1 MFKKLTNYFV
11 RGKKGNCRCI
21 IKEGDND
28 ERFTM
33 SPGELKK
40 DFKELHKI
48 PKLSKFGD
56 VFCKNLKKEVS
67 VKLDKVKSKLLRIFT
82 VIASMFLV
90 IAPAFMSN
98 STDAIEAADVTSSLV
113 DSITTN
119 IGYAKPGKKVTFH
132 LHFSGK
138 TDYPVKAGD
147 TIHVN
152 FPQASSTGAG
162 IQGIPY
168 NQPLI
173 YHNPDNPN
181 DPDNGVDMGTVT
193 VTKTGVTIT
202 FNQKAAGL
210 KTIEGG
216 DFSFTGVVTK
226 QQGTN
231 PSQVNPWPDGGNLP
245 TPQISVGQNI
255 PPATPGKGIGTPQIV
270 APTGQ
275 IKKSGNIGNDGNVQ
289 WQIHGLIG
297 NPGTTTITDQAQ
309 DGQTIVPGTF
319 KITFFGQ
326 LANLE
331 WMSTNLQY
339 GDNGKLSAVSEIGSL
354 NESSNG
360 FTLDINDASV
370 ISELQDTAQLS
381 GASSDLTNSNFEKVA
396 YTITYETK
404 LASNETHTQWTN
416 SAVQKNPDGSSTN
429 TANGVVANTWSND
442 IWGTQPKDGVIFDK
456 QTTDG
461 EGLPGATFQLTG
473 NGQNQTAVSNGAG
486 IVKFTGLTN
495 GDTYTVKEIK
505 APAGYKINNETIT
518 VKIVDNK
525 PQITINGKQT
535 KQNVIVDKSTQSSSS
550 SMSSKKSSS
559 SSKKSSAKSSSKK
572 ASSKK
577 SSMIKSSS
585 KKASSKKASSKKSS
599 IKSSVK
605 SSSKKASSKKS
616 SMIKSSSK
624 KASSKKASSKK
635 SSIKSSVKSSSKKA
649 SSKKSSMIKS
659 SSKKASSKK
668 ASSKESSSIKS
679 SVKSSSKKASSK
691 KSSMIKSSSKKAS
704 SKKASSKE
712 SSSIKSSAE
721 SATSKKHRGGI
732 AKSSSVKS
740 SSKVSSSKV
749 SSKKSSTVASSKVSS
764 KKSSAVA
771 SSKVSSK
778 KSSAVASSKV
788 SSKKSSAVAS
798 SKASSKKSS
807 AVASSKVSSKKSSAV
822 ASSKVSSKKS
832 SVVASSKASSKKSSV
847 VSLSSSNT
855 ENTESSSTMN
865 TASESTSKPGK
876 NTETSVKVPSK
887 VSTISYVHK
896 STEKSVPVT
905 VSSTK
910 NTMVESSISSEVRNG
925 SGSASTA
932 YKPTL
937 VSSSMNVP
945 ATSWSNEIVNGSSAT
960 TVGTT
965 VITYSQSEIPNKAKT
980 NNTTTNANKPV
991 NNVTNNN
998 ITNNNHNVNKGGVTV
1013 VGNNNNNGNGNGNNN
1028 VQGGQ
1033 TNQGGQGAQG
1043 NKSGKGNGNGHGE
1056 GLPQTGEAAAS
1067 AIVGLGIA
1075 LIAISG
1081 VVVLEKKKN

>member
-1 MFKKLTNYFV
+1 M
-11 RGKKGNCRCI
+11 
-21 IKEGDND
+21 
-28 ERFTM
+28 
-33 SPGELKK
+33 
-40 DFKELHKI
+40 
-48 PKLSKFGD
+48 
-56 VFCKNLKKEVS
+56 FCKNLKKEVS

-119 IGYAKPGKKVTFH
+119 IGYAKPGQKVTFH

-162 IQGIPY
+162 IQGIPHE
-168 NQPLI
+168 QPLI

-202 FNQKAAGL
+202 FNQKAADL

-231 PSQVNPWPDGGNLP
+231 PTQVNPWPDGGNLP
-245 TPQISVGQNI
+245 TPEIGVGQNI
-255 PPATPGKGIGTPQIV
+255 PPATPGKGIGTPNIV
-270 APTGQ
+270 MPTGQ

-289 WQIHGLIG
+289 WQIHGVIG

-326 LANLE
+326 LANSE

-339 GDNGKLSAVSEIGSL
+339 GDDGKLPAVSEIGSL

-360 FTLDINDASV
+360 FTLDINDANV
-370 ISELQDTAQLS
+370 ISELEDIAQLGGDSS
-381 GASSDLTNSNFEKVA
+381 GLTNGNLKKVA

-535 KQNVIVDKSTQSSSS
+535 NQNVIVDKSTQSSSS

-605 SSSKKASSKKS
+605 SSSKESSKKS

-635 SSIKSSVKSSSKKA
+635 SS
-649 SSKKSSMIKS
+649 
-659 SSKKASSKK
+659 
-668 ASSKESSSIKS
+668 SIKS

-691 KSSMIKSSSKKAS
+691 KSSMVKSSSKKAS
-704 SKKASSKE
+704 SKKTSSKE
-712 SSSIKSSAE
+712 SSSIKSSAK

-732 AKSSSVKS
+732 AKSSLVKS
-740 SSKVSSSKV
+740 SSK
-749 SSKKSSTVASSKVSS
+749 T
-764 KKSSAVA
+764 
-771 SSKVSSK
+771 
-778 KSSAVASSKV
+778 
-788 SSKKSSAVAS
+788 
-798 SKASSKKSS
+798 
-807 AVASSKVSSKKSSAV
+807 
-822 ASSKVSSKKS
+822 SSKKS
-832 SVVASSKASSKKSSV
+832 SVVASSKVSSKKASSKSVAKNTEKSSSMKNNTIASSKSATKNTEKSSSMKNNTIASSKSV
-847 VSLSSSNT
+847 AKNTEKSSSMKNNTIASSKSVAKNTEKSSSVASSMSSEKNNTTVASSSSVESLSSSNT

-887 VSTISYVHK
+887 ASTISYVHK

-945 ATSWSNEIVNGSSAT
+945 ATSWSNETVNGNSAT

-980 NNTTTNANKPV
+980 NNTMTNANKPV

-1013 VGNNNNNGNGNGNNN
+1013 VGNNNNNGNGNGNSN

>member
-1 MFKKLTNYFV
+1 
-11 RGKKGNCRCI
+11 
-21 IKEGDND
+21 
-28 ERFTM
+28 M

-98 STDAIEAADVTSSLV
+98 NTDAIEAADVTSSLV

-119 IGYAKPGKKVTFH
+119 IGYAKPGQKVTFH

-162 IQGIPY
+162 IQGIPHE
-168 NQPLI
+168 QPLI
-173 YHNPDNPN
+173 YHNPNNPN

-193 VTKTGVTIT
+193 VTETGVTIT

-216 DFSFTGVVTK
+216 DFSFTGVVTE

-231 PSQVNPWPDGGNLP
+231 PTQVNPWPDGGDLP
-245 TPQISVGQNI
+245 TPQIGVGQNI
-255 PPATPGKGIGTPQIV
+255 PSAPATSGIGTGTPNIV
-270 APTGQ
+270 MPTGQ

-289 WQIHGLIG
+289 WQIHGVIG

-326 LANLE
+326 LADLE
-331 WMSTNLQY
+331 WMSMNEQY
-339 GDNGKLSAVSEIGSL
+339 GDNGKLPAVSEIGSL

-370 ISELQDTAQLS
+370 ISSLQDVAQL
-381 GASSDLTNSNFEKVA
+381 GGVSSDLTNSNFETIA

-416 SAVQKNPDGSSTN
+416 TAVQKNPDGSSTN

-486 IVKFTGLTN
+486 VVKFTGLTN

-505 APAGYKINNETIT
+505 APAGYKLNNETIT
-518 VKIVDNK
+518 VKIVNDK
-525 PQITINGKQT
+525 PQIIINGKQT
-535 KQNVIVDKSTQSSSS
+535 NQNVIVDKSTQSSSS

-559 SSKKSSAKSSSKK
+559 SSKKSSVKSSSKK

-585 KKASSKKASSKKSS
+585 KKAPSKKASSKKASSKKSS
-599 IKSSVK
+599 MIKSSSKKAPSKKASSKKSSMIKSSSKKAPSKKASSKKSSSVKSSVK

-624 KASSKKASSKK
+624 KAP
-635 SSIKSSVKSSSKKA
+635 
-649 SSKKSSMIKS
+649 
-659 SSKKASSKK
+659 
-668 ASSKESSSIKS
+668 
-679 SVKSSSKKASSK
+679 
-691 KSSMIKSSSKKAS
+691 

-712 SSSIKSSAE
+712 SSSIKSSAK

-740 SSKVSSSKV
+740 SSKVSS
-749 SSKKSSTVASSKVSS
+749 
-764 KKSSAVA
+764 
-771 SSKVSSK
+771 
-778 KSSAVASSKV
+778 
-788 SSKKSSAVAS
+788 
-798 SKASSKKSS
+798 
-807 AVASSKVSSKKSSAV
+807 
-822 ASSKVSSKKS
+822 KKS

-847 VSLSSSNT
+847 VSSMSSKKNNAKSSSVESLSSSNT

-887 VSTISYVHK
+887 ASTISYVNK

-1056 GLPQTGEAAAS
+1056 GLPQTGEAAAT
-1067 AIVGLGIA
+1067 AAVGLGIA
-1075 LIAISG
+1075 LIVISG
-1081 VVVLEKKKN
+1081 IVVLEKKK

>member
-1 MFKKLTNYFV
+1 M
-11 RGKKGNCRCI
+11 
-21 IKEGDND
+21 
-28 ERFTM
+28 
-33 SPGELKK
+33 
-40 DFKELHKI
+40 
-48 PKLSKFGD
+48 
-56 VFCKNLKKEVS
+56 FCKNLKKEVS

-119 IGYAKPGKKVTFH
+119 IGYAKPGQKVTFH

-147 TIHVN
+147 TIQVN

-162 IQGIPY
+162 IQGIPHT
-168 NQPLI
+168 QPLI

-231 PSQVNPWPDGGNLP
+231 PTQVNPWPDGGDLP
-245 TPQISVGQNI
+245 TPQIGVGQNI
-255 PPATPGKGIGTPQIV
+255 PSAPATSGIGTGTPNIV
-270 APTGQ
+270 MPTGQ

-289 WQIHGLIG
+289 WQIHGVIG

-326 LANLE
+326 LADSQ
-331 WMSTNLQY
+331 WMPMNEQY
-339 GDNGKLSAVSEIGSL
+339 GDNGKLPAVSEIGSL

-370 ISELQDTAQLS
+370 ISSLQDVAQLN
-381 GASSDLTNSNFEKVA
+381 GDSSDLTNSNFKTIA

-416 SAVQKNPDGSSTN
+416 TAVQKNPDGSSTN
-429 TANGVVANTWSND
+429 TANGVVANSWSND

-456 QTTDG
+456 QTTNG
-461 EGLPGATFQLTG
+461 KGLPGATFQLTG

-486 IVKFTGLTN
+486 VVKFTGLTN

-535 KQNVIVDKSTQSSSS
+535 NQNVIVDKSTQSSSS

-577 SSMIKSSS
+577 SSMVKSSS

-605 SSSKKASSKKS
+605 STSKKASSKKS
-616 SMIKSSSK
+616 SMSRS
-624 KASSKKASSKK
+624 
-635 SSIKSSVKSSSKKA
+635 
-649 SSKKSSMIKS
+649 
-659 SSKKASSKK
+659 
-668 ASSKESSSIKS
+668 
-679 SVKSSSKKASSK
+679 
-691 KSSMIKSSSKKAS
+691 
-704 SKKASSKE
+704 
-712 SSSIKSSAE
+712 
-721 SATSKKHRGGI
+721 
-732 AKSSSVKS
+732 
-740 SSKVSSSKV
+740 
-749 SSKKSSTVASSKVSS
+749 
-764 KKSSAVA
+764 
-771 SSKVSSK
+771 
-778 KSSAVASSKV
+778 
-788 SSKKSSAVAS
+788 
-798 SKASSKKSS
+798 
-807 AVASSKVSSKKSSAV
+807 
-822 ASSKVSSKKS
+822 
-832 SVVASSKASSKKSSV
+832 
-847 VSLSSSNT
+847 
-855 ENTESSSTMN
+855 
-865 TASESTSKPGK
+865 
-876 NTETSVKVPSK
+876 
-887 VSTISYVHK
+887 
-896 STEKSVPVT
+896 
-905 VSSTK
+905 
-910 NTMVESSISSEVRNG
+910 
-925 SGSASTA
+925 
-932 YKPTL
+932 
-937 VSSSMNVP
+937 
-945 ATSWSNEIVNGSSAT
+945 
-960 TVGTT
+960 
-965 VITYSQSEIPNKAKT
+965 
-980 NNTTTNANKPV
+980 
-991 NNVTNNN
+991 
-998 ITNNNHNVNKGGVTV
+998 
-1013 VGNNNNNGNGNGNNN
+1013 
-1028 VQGGQ
+1028 
-1033 TNQGGQGAQG
+1033 
-1043 NKSGKGNGNGHGE
+1043 
-1056 GLPQTGEAAAS
+1056 
-1067 AIVGLGIA
+1067 
-1075 LIAISG
+1075 
-1081 VVVLEKKKN
+1081 

>member
-1 MFKKLTNYFV
+1 M
-11 RGKKGNCRCI
+11 
-21 IKEGDND
+21 
-28 ERFTM
+28 
-33 SPGELKK
+33 
-40 DFKELHKI
+40 
-48 PKLSKFGD
+48 
-56 VFCKNLKKEVS
+56 FCKNLKKEVS

-119 IGYAKPGKKVTFH
+119 IGYAKPGQKVTFH

-162 IQGIPY
+162 IQGIPHE
-168 NQPLI
+168 QPLI

-202 FNQKAAGL
+202 FNQKAADL

-231 PSQVNPWPDGGNLP
+231 PTQVNPWPDGGNLP
-245 TPQISVGQNI
+245 TPEIGVGQNI
-255 PPATPGKGIGTPQIV
+255 PPATPGKGIGTPNIV
-270 APTGQ
+270 MPTGQ

-289 WQIHGLIG
+289 WQIHGVIG

-326 LANLE
+326 LANSE

-339 GDNGKLSAVSEIGSL
+339 GDDGKLPAVSEIGSL

-360 FTLDINDASV
+360 FTLDINDANI
-370 ISELQDTAQLS
+370 ISELEDIAQLGGDSS
-381 GASSDLTNSNFEKVA
+381 GLTNGNLKKVA

-535 KQNVIVDKSTQSSSS
+535 NQNVIVDKSTQSSSS

-585 KKASSKKASSKKSS
+585 KKASSKKASSKESSSIKSS
-599 IKSSVK
+599 AKSATSKKHRGGIAKSSSVKSSSKVSSKKSSAVASSKVSSKKASSKSVAKNTEKSSSMKNNTIASSKSATKNTEKSSVK
-605 SSSKKASSKKS
+605 SSSKESSKKS

-649 SSKKSSMIKS
+649 SSKKA

-668 ASSKESSSIKS
+668 SSSIKS
-679 SVKSSSKKASSK
+679 SVKSSSKASSK
-691 KSSMIKSSSKKAS
+691 KSSMVKSSSKKSSS
-704 SKKASSKE
+704 SKISSSSK
-712 SSSIKSSAE
+712 
-721 SATSKKHRGGI
+721 
-732 AKSSSVKS
+732 KSSSVKS
-740 SSKVSSSKV
+740 SSSQQFQAVV
-749 SSKKSSTVASSKVSS
+749 QVQAQRAHQVA
-764 KKSSAVA
+764 
-771 SSKVSSK
+771 
-778 KSSAVASSKV
+778 
-788 SSKKSSAVAS
+788 
-798 SKASSKKSS
+798 
-807 AVASSKVSSKKSSAV
+807 
-822 ASSKVSSKKS
+822 
-832 SVVASSKASSKKSSV
+832 
-847 VSLSSSNT
+847 
-855 ENTESSSTMN
+855 
-865 TASESTSKPGK
+865 
-876 NTETSVKVPSK
+876 
-887 VSTISYVHK
+887 
-896 STEKSVPVT
+896 
-905 VSSTK
+905 
-910 NTMVESSISSEVRNG
+910 RNQ
-925 SGSASTA
+925 
-932 YKPTL
+932 
-937 VSSSMNVP
+937 V
-945 ATSWSNEIVNGSSAT
+945 
-960 TVGTT
+960 
-965 VITYSQSEIPNKAKT
+965 
-980 NNTTTNANKPV
+980 
-991 NNVTNNN
+991 
-998 ITNNNHNVNKGGVTV
+998 
-1013 VGNNNNNGNGNGNNN
+1013 
-1028 VQGGQ
+1028 
-1033 TNQGGQGAQG
+1033 
-1043 NKSGKGNGNGHGE
+1043 
-1056 GLPQTGEAAAS
+1056 
-1067 AIVGLGIA
+1067 
-1075 LIAISG
+1075 
-1081 VVVLEKKKN
+1081 

>member
-11 RGKKGNCRCI
+11 RGKIDICRCT
-21 IKEGDND
+21 IKEGDSD
-28 ERFTM
+28 EQFTM

-98 STDAIEAADVTSSLV
+98 NTDAIEAADVTSSLV

-119 IGYAKPGKKVTFH
+119 IGYAKPGQRVTFH

-162 IQGIPY
+162 IQGISY
-168 NQPLI
+168 KQPLI

-181 DPDNGVDMGTVT
+181 DPDNGVDMGTVN
-193 VTKTGVTIT
+193 VTETGVTIT

-231 PSQVNPWPDGGNLP
+231 PTQVNPWPDGGDLP
-245 TPQISVGQNI
+245 TPQIGVGQNI
-255 PPATPGKGIGTPQIV
+255 PSAPATSGIGTGTPNIV
-270 APTGQ
+270 MPTGQ

-289 WQIHGLIG
+289 WQIHGVIG

-326 LANLE
+326 LADLE
-331 WMSTNLQY
+331 WMSMNEQY
-339 GDNGKLSAVSEIGSL
+339 GDNGKLPAVSEIGSL

-370 ISELQDTAQLS
+370 ISSLQDVAQL
-381 GASSDLTNSNFEKVA
+381 GGVSSDLTNSNFETIA

-416 SAVQKNPDGSSTN
+416 TAVQKNPDGSSTN

-442 IWGTQPKDGVIFDK
+442 IWGTQPNDGVIFDK

-461 EGLPGATFQLTG
+461 EGLQGATFQLTG

-486 IVKFTGLTN
+486 VVKFTGLTN

-505 APAGYKINNETIT
+505 APAGYKLNNETIT
-518 VKIVDNK
+518 VKIVNDK
-525 PQITINGKQT
+525 PQIIINGKQT
-535 KQNVIVDKSTQSSSS
+535 NQNVIVDKSTQSSSS

-559 SSKKSSAKSSSKK
+559 SSKKSST
-572 ASSKK
+572 
-577 SSMIKSSS
+577 
-585 KKASSKKASSKKSS
+585 
-599 IKSSVK
+599 
-605 SSSKKASSKKS
+605 
-616 SMIKSSSK
+616 
-624 KASSKKASSKK
+624 
-635 SSIKSSVKSSSKKA
+635 KSSSKKA

-668 ASSKESSSIKS
+668 ASSKESSKKSSMIKSSSKKASSKKASSKKSSSIKS
-679 SVKSSSKKASSK
+679 SVKSSSK

-712 SSSIKSSAE
+712 SSSIKSSAK

-732 AKSSSVKS
+732 AKSSLVKS
-740 SSKVSSSKV
+740 SSK
-749 SSKKSSTVASSKVSS
+749 T
-764 KKSSAVA
+764 
-771 SSKVSSK
+771 
-778 KSSAVASSKV
+778 
-788 SSKKSSAVAS
+788 
-798 SKASSKKSS
+798 
-807 AVASSKVSSKKSSAV
+807 
-822 ASSKVSSKKS
+822 SSKKS
-832 SVVASSKASSKKSSV
+832 SVVASSKKASSKSVAKNTTKSSSV
-847 VSLSSSNT
+847 ASSMSSEKNNTTVASSSSVESLSSSNT

-887 VSTISYVHK
+887 ASTISYVHK

>member
-1 MFKKLTNYFV
+1 
-11 RGKKGNCRCI
+11 
-21 IKEGDND
+21 
-28 ERFTM
+28 M

-98 STDAIEAADVTSSLV
+98 NTDAIEAADVTSSLV

-119 IGYAKPGKKVTFH
+119 IGYAKPGQKVTFH

-162 IQGIPY
+162 IQGIPHE
-168 NQPLI
+168 QPLI

-231 PSQVNPWPDGGNLP
+231 PTQVNPWPDGGNLP
-245 TPQISVGQNI
+245 TPEIGVGQNI
-255 PPATPGKGIGTPQIV
+255 PPATPGKGIGTPNIV
-270 APTGQ
+270 MPTGQ

-289 WQIHGLIG
+289 WQIHGVIG

-326 LANLE
+326 LANSE

-339 GDNGKLSAVSEIGSL
+339 GDDGKLPAVSEIGSL

-360 FTLDINDASV
+360 FTLDINDANV
-370 ISELQDTAQLS
+370 ISELEDIAQLDGDSS
-381 GASSDLTNSNFEKVA
+381 GLTNGNLKKVA

-535 KQNVIVDKSTQSSSS
+535 NQNVIVDKSTQSSSS

-572 ASSKK
+572 A
-577 SSMIKSSS
+577 SS

-635 SSIKSSVKSSSKKA
+635 SSIKSSVKSSSKE

-668 ASSKESSSIKS
+668 ASSKKSSSIKS

-704 SKKASSKE
+704 SKG
-712 SSSIKSSAE
+712 
-721 SATSKKHRGGI
+721 SATAKSHRGGNRP
-732 AKSSSVKS
+732 VKS
-740 SSKVSSSKV
+740 
-749 SSKKSSTVASSKVSS
+749 
-764 KKSSAVA
+764 
-771 SSKVSSK
+771 
-778 KSSAVASSKV
+778 
-788 SSKKSSAVAS
+788 S

-807 AVASSKVSSKKSSAV
+807 MIKS
-822 ASSKVSSKKS
+822 
-832 SVVASSKASSKKSSV
+832 SSKASSKKISSSSV
-847 VSLSSSNT
+847 KSSSIKSSAKSSSEVPSKKSSMIKSSSKTSSMKASSEASSVESSSKEVVSSSSMKSTTAKSHRGGARPVKSSSSVESSSNI
-855 ENTESSSTMN
+855 NTESSSTDD
-865 TASESTSKPGK
+865 ASLEAFIDEVLLDDLIIELFLLGTSLELLIELDL
-876 NTETSVKVPSK
+876 TLELETFFDEALLDDL
-887 VSTISYVHK
+887 II
-896 STEKSVPVT
+896 ELFLLD
-905 VSSTK
+905 
-910 NTMVESSISSEVRNG
+910 
-925 SGSASTA
+925 ASLELFT
-932 YKPTL
+932 
-937 VSSSMNVP
+937 
-945 ATSWSNEIVNGSSAT
+945 GR
-960 TVGTT
+960 
-965 VITYSQSEIPNKAKT
+965 
-980 NNTTTNANKPV
+980 
-991 NNVTNNN
+991 
-998 ITNNNHNVNKGGVTV
+998 
-1013 VGNNNNNGNGNGNNN
+1013 
-1028 VQGGQ
+1028 
-1033 TNQGGQGAQG
+1033 
-1043 NKSGKGNGNGHGE
+1043 
-1056 GLPQTGEAAAS
+1056 LPPR
-1067 AIVGLGIA
+1067 
-1075 LIAISG
+1075 
-1081 VVVLEKKKN
+1081 

>member
-1 MFKKLTNYFV
+1 
-11 RGKKGNCRCI
+11 
-21 IKEGDND
+21 
-28 ERFTM
+28 M

-119 IGYAKPGKKVTFH
+119 IGYAKPGQKVTFH

-162 IQGIPY
+162 IQGIPHE
-168 NQPLI
+168 QPLI

-231 PSQVNPWPDGGNLP
+231 PTQVNPWPDGGNLP
-245 TPQISVGQNI
+245 TPEIGVGQNI
-255 PPATPGKGIGTPQIV
+255 PPATPGKGIGTPNIV
-270 APTGQ
+270 MPTGQ

-289 WQIHGLIG
+289 WQIHGVIG

-326 LANLE
+326 LANSE

-339 GDNGKLSAVSEIGSL
+339 GDDGKLPAVSEIGSL

-360 FTLDINDASV
+360 FTLDINDANV
-370 ISELQDTAQLS
+370 ISELEDIAQLGGDSS
-381 GASSDLTNSNFEKVA
+381 GLTNGNLKKVA

-535 KQNVIVDKSTQSSSS
+535 NQNVIVDKSTQSSSS

-572 ASSKK
+572 A
-577 SSMIKSSS
+577 SS

-624 KASSKKASSKK
+624 KASSKKALSKK
-635 SSIKSSVKSSSKKA
+635 
-649 SSKKSSMIKS
+649 
-659 SSKKASSKK
+659 
-668 ASSKESSSIKS
+668 SSSIKS
-679 SVKSSSKKASSK
+679 SVKSSSKTSSK
-691 KSSMIKSSSKKAS
+691 KSSVVAS
-704 SKKASSKE
+704 SKKAL
-712 SSSIKSSAE
+712 
-721 SATSKKHRGGI
+721 
-732 AKSSSVKS
+732 
-740 SSKVSSSKV
+740 
-749 SSKKSSTVASSKVSS
+749 S

-778 KSSAVASSKV
+778 KASSKSVAKNTEKSSSMKNNTIASSKSATKNTEKSSSMKNNTIASSKSVAKNTEKSSSVASSM
-788 SSKKSSAVAS
+788 SSEKNNTTVAS
-798 SKASSKKSS
+798 S
-807 AVASSKVSSKKSSAV
+807 
-822 ASSKVSSKKS
+822 S
-832 SVVASSKASSKKSSV
+832 SVE
-847 VSLSSSNT
+847 SLSSSNT

-887 VSTISYVHK
+887 ASTISYVHK

-980 NNTTTNANKPV
+980 NNTMTNANKPV

-1013 VGNNNNNGNGNGNNN
+1013 VGNNNNNGNGNGNSN

>member
-1 MFKKLTNYFV
+1 M
-11 RGKKGNCRCI
+11 
-21 IKEGDND
+21 
-28 ERFTM
+28 
-33 SPGELKK
+33 
-40 DFKELHKI
+40 
-48 PKLSKFGD
+48 
-56 VFCKNLKKEVS
+56 FCKNLKKEVS

-119 IGYAKPGKKVTFH
+119 IGYAKPGQKVTFH

-162 IQGIPY
+162 IQGIPHE
-168 NQPLI
+168 QPLI

-202 FNQKAAGL
+202 FNQKAADL

-231 PSQVNPWPDGGNLP
+231 PTQVNPWPDGGNLP
-245 TPQISVGQNI
+245 TPEIGVGQNI
-255 PPATPGKGIGTPQIV
+255 PPATPGKGIGTPNIV
-270 APTGQ
+270 MPTGQ

-289 WQIHGLIG
+289 WQIHGVIG

-326 LANLE
+326 LANSE

-339 GDNGKLSAVSEIGSL
+339 GDDGKLPAVSEIGSL

-360 FTLDINDASV
+360 FTLDINDANV
-370 ISELQDTAQLS
+370 ISELEDIAQLGGDSS
-381 GASSDLTNSNFEKVA
+381 GLTNGNLKKVA

-535 KQNVIVDKSTQSSSS
+535 NQNVIVDKSTQSSSS

-605 SSSKKASSKKS
+605 SSSKKASSKKR

-668 ASSKESSSIKS
+668 ASSKKSSIKS
-679 SVKSSSKKASSK
+679 SVKSSSKESSK

-704 SKKASSKE
+704 SKKASSKKSSSIKSSVKSSSKKASSKKSSMVKSSSKKASSKKTSSKE
-712 SSSIKSSAE
+712 SSSIKSSAK

-732 AKSSSVKS
+732 AKSSLVKS
-740 SSKVSSSKV
+740 SSK
-749 SSKKSSTVASSKVSS
+749 T
-764 KKSSAVA
+764 
-771 SSKVSSK
+771 
-778 KSSAVASSKV
+778 
-788 SSKKSSAVAS
+788 
-798 SKASSKKSS
+798 
-807 AVASSKVSSKKSSAV
+807 
-822 ASSKVSSKKS
+822 SSKKS
-832 SVVASSKASSKKSSV
+832 SVVASSKVSSKKASSKSVAKNTEKSSSMKNNTIASSKSV
-847 VSLSSSNT
+847 AKNTEKSSSVASSMSSEKNNTTVASSSSVESLSSSNT

-887 VSTISYVHK
+887 ASTISYVHK

-945 ATSWSNEIVNGSSAT
+945 ATSWSNETVNGNSAT

-980 NNTTTNANKPV
+980 NNTMTNANKPV

-1013 VGNNNNNGNGNGNNN
+1013 VGNNNNNGNGNGNSN